1 MKKDELKPILSDF
14 LKKMVNAWFPD
25 KPLVKGL
32 GISLIEANINKYD
45 SLIDMFAD
53 ENGDI
58 DIENLKKNIGETIA
72 EPFKIDLTTI
82 SPILPNRIL
91 LISKEDID
99 DLFMMLFQR
108 IQHQI

>member
-1 MKKDELKPILSDF
+1 MKKEQLKPILADF

-32 GISLIEANINKYD
+32 GISLVDANINKYD
-45 SLIDMFAD
+45 SFIDMFAN

-91 LISKEDID
+91 LISKDDID
-99 DLFMMLFQR
+99 ELFTMLYPKM
-108 IQHQI
+108 